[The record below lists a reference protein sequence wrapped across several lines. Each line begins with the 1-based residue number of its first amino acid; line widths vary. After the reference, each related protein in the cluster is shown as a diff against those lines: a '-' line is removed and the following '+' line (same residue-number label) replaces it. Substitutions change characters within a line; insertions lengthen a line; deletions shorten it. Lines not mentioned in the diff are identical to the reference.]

1 MIKVIIIN
9 NVIKILEEI
18 MKLFTKVMAAALL
31 STALSTASMAA
42 IDVTDNATIDN
53 DAKLKDVKPKVFVM
67 PGTGGGL
74 EHEITFSEHLV
85 ASLKAMVDG
94 SRFTGNG
101 GQVRNLMEGLKA
113 IYADLEVAAGD
124 DTKLKA
130 KLKDAADKGAP
141 LKGKFMLVTGDA
153 AAKWNDKANEVVLK
167 TLRAAVVDD
176 PFIAL
181 DGTGEG
187 KLLAALKKH
196 ARLSALKT
204 AGSTYDSVDAAEAAY
219 ADAKSKKDAVTGKAV
234 LDELAKMK
242 VKTKAGDKTLA
253 EVLAFEEK
261 ADWTTPE
268 VRAEKVKAASTAKP
282 SVKDQ
287 AAIDFTGKLLAA
299 MERGAFNA
307 LSGLPQAAGLD
318 LDDASTMDLDKFLTL
333 ITAAGKAFTDLTLE
347 NAALKSSGGIPTPKS
362 LSRTSSLSSHGGGHA
377 TYPDTNLRIADAL
390 AVGATYD
397 KSTGVLKFANGST
410 EQIDPL

>member
-1 MIKVIIIN
+1 
-9 NVIKILEEI
+9 

-42 IDVTDNATIDN
+42 VDVNSAGVIG
-53 DAKLKDVKPKVFVM
+53 DADKIGVVKGKVGVVQSA
-67 PGTGGGL
+67 GGGL

-85 ASLKAMVDG
+85 DSLKAMPDG

-113 IYADLEVAAGD
+113 IYADLELAATD

-153 AAKWNDKANEVVLK
+153 AAKWNDKANDATLK
-167 TLRAAVVDD
+167 ALRAAVVDD

-187 KLLAALKKH
+187 KLLAALKKD
-196 ARLSALKT
+196 ARLASLKT
-204 AGSTYDSVDAAEAAY
+204 TGSGTYDSAAAAELAY
-219 ADAKSKKDAVTGKAV
+219 ADAKAKKDAVAGKAV

-242 VKTKAGDKTLA
+242 VTTKTAGDKSLA
-253 EVLAFEEK
+253 EVLAYEEK
-261 ADWTTPE
+261 ANWTTPE

-282 SVKDQ
+282 SPKDQ
-287 AAIDFTGKLLAA
+287 AAIDFTAKLLSA
-299 MERGAFNA
+299 MEGGAFNA

-318 LDDASTMDLDKFLTL
+318 FDDASAMDLDKFLGL
-333 ITAAGKAFTDLTLE
+333 ITAAGKAYTDLVLE
-347 NAALKSSGGIPTPKS
+347 NSALKGSGTKTPKT
-362 LSRTSSLSSHGGGHA
+362 LSRASSHSSLSSHGGGH
-377 TYPDTNLRIADAL
+377 YPDASDTRVRDAIG
-390 AVGATYD
+390 VGATYD
-397 KSTGVLKFANGST
+397 ALTGTITYQNGT
-410 EQIDPL
+410 KVHLDPL